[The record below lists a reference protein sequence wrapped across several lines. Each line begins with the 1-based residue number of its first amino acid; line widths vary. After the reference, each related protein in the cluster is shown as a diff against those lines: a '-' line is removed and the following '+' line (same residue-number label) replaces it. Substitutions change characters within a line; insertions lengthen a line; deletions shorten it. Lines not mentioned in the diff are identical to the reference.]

1 MQLCEVLEGCRN
13 KERQV
18 WMQITSTQRLRAR
31 AADLSEVTNQSADSA
46 VAKLFL
52 GDLAGTLRDDAPSVD
67 IDQLLCQ
74 ASIDS
79 IQPLTHRRPTYDLV
93 AYLGKRAMESYNIGY
108 ELKSRIEQSGGKS
121 CTNFKRWT
129 DAGFGYLRGNT
140 AVIVFRGT
148 IMWNIIQWI
157 HTNLLMFPAFSPL
170 RHCGFELSWRR
181 LRPDV
186 LKWLDENLPAGGD
199 IVLSGHSL
207 GGAIALLAAYELADR
222 APIRAVVTFGAPRVG
237 FSKFRDLYLAKTC
250 RPVAEGEREW
260 TLGQVTRRVIH
271 VDDLVSRI
279 PPPPIF
285 RHVGEGFRLDQDGHL
300 TLGESKT
307 VFERIFVAFDGSVGR
322 VYQKIDAYR
331 TSSLGMPLGNGV
343 NGLPL
348 FSSTSLSA
356 IGAIPAKV
364 DKPVERA
371 AKDLMTLHR
380 LFPWLGNVGVNV
392 LYWILLVVGIAL
404 AAAVTLLFLIDV
416 RSHRSKP
423 YTDALE
429 KRYFSYL
436 FGRASKLKFNQASD
450 PP

>member
-1 MQLCEVLEGCRN
+1 
-13 KERQV
+13 
-18 WMQITSTQRLRAR
+18 MQITSTQRLRAR
-31 AADLSEVTNQSADSA
+31 AADLSEVTKQSADSA
-46 VAKLFL
+46 VARLFF
-52 GDLAGTLRDDAPSVD
+52 GDLAGTLRDDSPSVD
-67 IDQLLCQ
+67 FDQLLCQ

-79 IQPLTHRRPTYDLV
+79 LQPLTHRRPTYDLV
-93 AYLGKRAMESYNIGY
+93 AYLGKRATEAYNMGY
-108 ELKSRIEQSGGKS
+108 EIESRIDQSGGKS
-121 CTNFKRWT
+121 CAYFKRWT
-129 DAGFGYLRGNT
+129 DAGFAYLRGNT

-148 IMWNIIQWI
+148 IVWNVIQWI

-181 LRPDV
+181 LRPQV
-186 LKWLDENLPAGGD
+186 FEWLDKNLPAGGD
-199 IVLSGHSL
+199 IALAGHSL

-250 RPVAEGEREW
+250 RPVAAGEREW

-271 VDDLVSRI
+271 VDDLISRV

-300 TLGESKT
+300 TLGESRS
-307 VFERIFVAFDGSVGR
+307 VFERIFVTFDRSIGK

-331 TSSLGMPLGNGV
+331 ASSLGIPLGSDV
-343 NGLPL
+343 TGLPL
-348 FSSTSLSA
+348 FTSASLSA
-356 IGAIPAKV
+356 IGTVQPKV

-371 AKDLMTLHR
+371 TKDLVTLHR
-380 LFPWLGNVGVNV
+380 LFPWLGNVGANI
-392 LYWILLVVGIAL
+392 LYWILIVVGITL
-404 AAAVTLLFLIDV
+404 AATVTLLFLIDL

-436 FGRASKLKFNQASD
+436 FGRASKLKFDQPSD